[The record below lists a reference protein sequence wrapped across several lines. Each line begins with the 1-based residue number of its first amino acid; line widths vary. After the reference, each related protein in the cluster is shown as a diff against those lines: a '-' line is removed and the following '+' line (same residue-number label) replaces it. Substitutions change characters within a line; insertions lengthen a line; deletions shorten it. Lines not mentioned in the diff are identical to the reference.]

1 MKKFLLL
8 AAIATTASV
17 AKADAFSDIFLV
29 TYNGEKIENGQT
41 ITVNTYIDLNY
52 EIKEIAPDL
61 YEPDMQAQAKIKAE
75 NISEEPWHLTFT
87 MTRTAPGLD
96 EFPSSGS
103 ELGFFQLCYE
113 FSNGNANCIG
123 IIDDKVTAPDNF
135 NDVDTEEYV
144 IMDVDQR
151 GFTSLTPVTFKLE
164 LNIEEGGEIIE
175 GGSMELYVNFTHES
189 DISAAVDGIISDNCD
204 AVYYN
209 LQGVKVSNPREGEIY
224 IVRKGQKC
232 EKVIFK

>member
-17 AKADAFSDIFLV
+17 AKADAISDIFLV

-41 ITVNTYIDLNY
+41 ITVNTYIDIY
-52 EIKEIAPDL
+52 YDIKDIVPD
-61 YEPDMQAQAKIKAE
+61 YEPELQAQAKINVK
-75 NISEEPWHLTFT
+75 NISEEPWHLSFT
-87 MTRTAPGLD
+87 MTRTSPGLD
-96 EFPSSGS
+96 EFPATDS
-103 ELGFFQLCYE
+103 ELGDFQICYHY
-113 FSNGNANCIG
+113 SNGSGSCVG
-123 IIDDKVTAPDNF
+123 VIDDKVTSPDDF
-135 NDVDTEEYV
+135 NDIDTGDYV
-144 IMDVDQR
+144 ILDVDQMR
-151 GFTSLTPVTFKLE
+151 FTSMTPVTFKLE